1 MDTIQLA
8 VDVREAMG
16 KKARFLRRDGLTP
29 ANIYGRNLDSV
40 ALQLPSADLIQA
52 LSQGGQNAVLD
63 VKVKGEKTARTA
75 VIRNI
80 QRNPVTDVVIH
91 VDFLQVDV
99 TRAIT
104 SDVPLVFVGESPLP
118 KTQTV
123 ISQILASIQ
132 VSGLP
137 MQIPNSIE
145 VDVSV
150 LEEIDQS
157 IFVRDLNLPDD
168 IEVLTDGDQMIV
180 RATPGRVAEVLPGE
194 EEEDAEVGDSHRG
207 RPRIR
212 RILTP
217 CPCPPVNLRL
227 LLCNSEA
234 PRGIW
239 DLPRFVSPLYVA
251 PHPPFLA
258 PIDTLCPL
266 CYYFLRTPVPNRG
279 AHESFVKKT

>member
-16 KKARFLRRDGLTP
+16 KKVRFLRRDGLTP

-40 ALQLPSADLIQA
+40 ALQLPSADLLQV

-63 VKVKGEKTARTA
+63 VKVKGEKIARTA

-80 QRNPVTDVVIH
+80 QRNPVSDVVIH

-137 MQIPNSIE
+137 MQIPSSVE

-150 LEEIDQS
+150 LEEMDQS
-157 IFVRDLNLPDD
+157 IFVRDLILPDD

-180 RATPGRVAEVLPGE
+180 RAAPGRVAEVLPGE
-194 EEEDAEVGDSHRG
+194 ETEDAEAGVPAEVASESEDS
-207 RPRIR
+207 
-212 RILTP
+212 
-217 CPCPPVNLRL
+217 
-227 LLCNSEA
+227 
-234 PRGIW
+234 
-239 DLPRFVSPLYVA
+239 
-251 PHPPFLA
+251 
-258 PIDTLCPL
+258 
-266 CYYFLRTPVPNRG
+266 
-279 AHESFVKKT
+279 

>member
-40 ALQLPSADLIQA
+40 ALQLPSADLIHA

-63 VKVKGEKTARTA
+63 VKVKGEKMARTA

-104 SDVPLVFVGESPLP
+104 SDVPIVFIGESPLP

-194 EEEDAEVGDSHRG
+194 EEEDAEVGAPAEDA
-207 RPRIR
+207 PE
-212 RILTP
+212 
-217 CPCPPVNLRL
+217 
-227 LLCNSEA
+227 SE
-234 PRGIW
+234 
-239 DLPRFVSPLYVA
+239 
-251 PHPPFLA
+251 
-258 PIDTLCPL
+258 
-266 CYYFLRTPVPNRG
+266 
-279 AHESFVKKT
+279 ES

>member
-1 MDTIQLA
+1 MASPPPISTAETSIPSPFSSPLPTLSKPCP
-8 VDVREAMG
+8 REA
-16 KKARFLRRDGLTP
+16 K
-29 ANIYGRNLDSV
+29 
-40 ALQLPSADLIQA
+40 
-52 LSQGGQNAVLD
+52 NAVLD

-123 ISQILASIQ
+123 ISQILASVQ

-157 IFVRDLNLPDD
+157 IFVRDLTLPDD
-168 IEVLTDGDQMIV
+168 LEVITDGDQMIV

-194 EEEDAEVGDSHRG
+194 EEEGRRGRGSHRPSRRG
-207 RPRIR
+207 RTPNQKTPNPDHCPLIA
-212 RILTP
+212 LTP
-217 CPCPPVNLRL
+217 RQAARVQRP
-227 LLCNSEA
+227 A
-234 PRGIW
+234 I
-239 DLPRFVSPLYVA
+239 
-251 PHPPFLA
+251 
-258 PIDTLCPL
+258 
-266 CYYFLRTPVPNRG
+266 
-279 AHESFVKKT
+279 

>member
-29 ANIYGRNLDSV
+29 ANIYGRNLNSV

-63 VKVKGEKTARTA
+63 VKVKGEKKARTA

-80 QRNPVTDVVIH
+80 QRNPVTDIVIH

-104 SDVPLVFVGESPLP
+104 SEVPIVFIGESPLP

-157 IFVRDLNLPDD
+157 IFVRDLNLPDN

-194 EEEDAEVGDSHRG
+194 EEEDAEVGAPAEDA
-207 RPRIR
+207 PE
-212 RILTP
+212 
-217 CPCPPVNLRL
+217 
-227 LLCNSEA
+227 SE
-234 PRGIW
+234 
-239 DLPRFVSPLYVA
+239 
-251 PHPPFLA
+251 
-258 PIDTLCPL
+258 
-266 CYYFLRTPVPNRG
+266 
-279 AHESFVKKT
+279 ES